1 MVGKETCKLPQTRYL
16 FMKFLSCQLGMGP
29 IVTDHLLF
37 QEKLK
42 TLEF

>member
-1 MVGKETCKLPQTRYL
+1 MVGNETCKLPQSLYL

-29 IVTDHLLF
+29 IVTDYLLF

-42 TLEF
+42 NLEF